1 MDRKIKNTL
10 LLFALFMI
18 ISLGG
23 GLFAYLYQDNSI
35 SEKQKLLLEIK
46 QTALDTKELEHQ
58 LEVYRERASGI
69 DSLLSLRNY
78 NIPEALP
85 QSKFFDFVTH
95 ISGYFSI
102 HSFVNIHFEKR
113 ETGRFYNYY
122 NFKLSGTASYNDLYK
137 LIYAIEQSKELKK
150 ITSLETTNFIKV
162 DDDGVPFF
170 LSNYVMSVQVYY
182 ADNNRFTVVNTREND
197 LRAVYLYDIFYPL
210 IRNEIPPNSD
220 GLLDV
225 QTAELLALI
234 PDGAYLSDHS
244 GNTFLLWEGDRV
256 YLGYLTQIDYKENKV
271 KFILNKGGIIE
282 TVELGLDKN
291 ETSKGSKRP

>member
-113 ETGRFYNYY
+113 ETGNFYNYY